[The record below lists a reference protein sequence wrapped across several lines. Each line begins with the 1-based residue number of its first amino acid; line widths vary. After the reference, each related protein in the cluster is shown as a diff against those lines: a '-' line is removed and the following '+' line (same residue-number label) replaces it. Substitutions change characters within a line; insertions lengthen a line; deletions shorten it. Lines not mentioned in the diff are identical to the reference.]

1 MAATYDAL
9 APLALEIDGYALER
23 RESAS
28 SSGFVRVSTEIVL
41 GGGGHEGRGED
52 VTYAAEDHDALL
64 GAGSILPL
72 AGSRTLD
79 GFSELVDSLDLFPA
93 PAQAEIY
100 RKYRRWAFE
109 SAALDLAL
117 RQAGLSLHEALR
129 RAPAAVTF
137 VASVRLPEPPT
148 LEPVD
153 ARLAHHP
160 GLRFKLDPTP
170 SWDEQLIAELAARD
184 LVATADLKG
193 FYSGTAVD
201 NAADPELYR
210 RIADGLPDA
219 WIEDPLL
226 DERTTP
232 VLEPHR
238 ARITWDAPIHS
249 VADVLSLPFPPRT
262 LNSKPSRFGSL
273 RALLDFYDHC
283 AREGIALYGGGQTEL
298 GVGRGQIQYLAS
310 LFHPDTPNDVAPSAY
325 NLEPLPPELPGSPLE
340 PAPSATGFRWAS

>member
-1 MAATYDAL
+1 MASTYDAL
-9 APLALEIDGYALER
+9 APLGLEIEGYALER

-41 GGGGHEGRGED
+41 SGGGQEGRGED

-72 AGSRTLD
+72 AGARTLD
-79 GFSELVDSLDLFPA
+79 GFSELLGSLDLFPA
-93 PAQAEIY
+93 PPHGEVF

-117 RQAGLSLHEALR
+117 RQAGISLHEALG
-129 RAPAAVTF
+129 RAPAALTF

-153 ARLAHHP
+153 ARLEHHP

-193 FYSGTAVD
+193 FYAGTAVD

-210 RIADGLPDA
+210 RIAEGLPDA

-249 VADVLSLPFPPRT
+249 VADVLALPFPPRT

-283 AREGIALYGGGQTEL
+283 AREGIALYGGGQTEI

-310 LFHPDTPNDVAPSAY
+310 LFHPDTPNDVAPSVY
-325 NLEPLPPELPGSPLE
+325 NLEPLPPALPGSPLA
-340 PAPSATGFRWAS
+340 PAPTATGFRWAS